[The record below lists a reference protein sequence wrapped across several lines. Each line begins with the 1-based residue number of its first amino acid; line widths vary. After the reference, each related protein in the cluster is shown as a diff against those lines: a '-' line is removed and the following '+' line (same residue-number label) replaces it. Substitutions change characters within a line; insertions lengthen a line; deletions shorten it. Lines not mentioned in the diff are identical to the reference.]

1 MSSLSKLQRTDHQ
14 IIDMNLK
21 RLLRSVDAEQE
32 KSRDGQVVSSIPK
45 LLIDNEVGSNRRSG
59 PSRDKESVISSPKMI
74 EYDSFEE
81 YLDALVSHDTN
92 TPSATGEMSCFV
104 DLRMELEEERGYV
117 VNTKKTVEHGMDS
130 FFVNLEN
137 TQW

>member
-1 MSSLSKLQRTDHQ
+1 MSSLSKLQGTDHQ
-14 IIDMNLK
+14 IIDMDLK
-21 RLLRSVDAEQE
+21 RLLRNVDVEHE
-32 KSRDGQVVSSIPK
+32 KSSDGQVDSSVPK

-59 PSRDKESVISSPKMI
+59 SSHDEESVTLSPKMT

-92 TPSATGEMSCFV
+92 TSSATGEMSCFV

-117 VNTKKTVEHGMDS
+117 VNTKKTVEHGLDS
-130 FFVNLEN
+130 FFENLEN
-137 TQW
+137 L